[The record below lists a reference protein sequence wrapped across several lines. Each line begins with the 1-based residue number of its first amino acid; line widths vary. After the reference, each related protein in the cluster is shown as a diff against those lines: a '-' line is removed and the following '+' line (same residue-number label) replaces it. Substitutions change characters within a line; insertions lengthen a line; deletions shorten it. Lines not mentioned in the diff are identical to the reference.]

1 MFVVGVFVLVAVHGV
16 AFGDVLEKTA
26 NRGCEA
32 VTYFSL
38 FRTTDLLLLQGG
50 FCVEVDDLGCGRFQ
64 LLMGLPRSGIVC
76 E

>member
-1 MFVVGVFVLVAVHGV
+1 MDGF

-26 NRGCEA
+26 NRCCEA
-32 VTYFSL
+32 VIYFSL
-38 FRTTDLLLLQGG
+38 FRTTDLLLLLLQGG
-50 FCVEVDDLGCGRFQ
+50 FCVEVDDYLGCGRFR